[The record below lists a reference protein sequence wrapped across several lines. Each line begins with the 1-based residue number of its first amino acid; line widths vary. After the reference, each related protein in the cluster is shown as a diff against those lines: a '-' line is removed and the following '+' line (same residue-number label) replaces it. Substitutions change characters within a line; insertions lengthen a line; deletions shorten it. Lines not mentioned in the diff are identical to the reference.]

1 MRIDWLPNLN
11 YQLRDGVV
19 KKDLTQLEEISIRSL
34 GVIDSSNIEFK
45 DGLTVLTGETG
56 AGKTM
61 VLTALGLVLGEKSD
75 SDLVRVGAERATVT
89 GKFRVSKEIADLIAE
104 NGGALED
111 NSAVITRTVS
121 AQGKSRVL
129 IGGSLTSTNFVSQ
142 LSERLVEVH
151 QQSSTLRLT
160 KPNTVRELVDSFGKI
175 STQSYLDIFNEY
187 KDLQSRIKDL
197 RNQLARKDQEV
208 AELQEFSKAYSAVKP
223 KIGELESIENNLSK
237 LSAVEDINQALT
249 SALNNLENEDLSAL
263 NLLQQSRK
271 VLDQVKGK
279 DAELDQLIDNF
290 SEKLLDLQDLTSDL
304 TSYLASLEADPKQFA
319 FLQERKS
326 AINSLLKRY
335 GKGSDKDLAFS
346 QLIDDG
352 ENAGQRLK
360 DLSGGEERISE
371 MESEANALFKSMVTQ
386 AKELTES
393 RLKSANKLSE
403 LVTAEIRALSMP
415 NASLQIKVISKD
427 PALDS
432 SFQSYGLDD
441 LEILFCSHQ
450 GGKPLPLNKV
460 ASGGELSRVML
471 ALEVVI
477 ADTQEIGTYIF
488 DEVDAGVGGKAAIE
502 IGRRLS
508 HLSKKAQV
516 IVITHLPQVAVWA
529 DQHLVVKKNEGGSVT
544 QSDVLEVLENER
556 KVEIARM
563 LSGQESSETAQQHA
577 AELLQVV
584 RESVIS

>member
-1 MRIDWLPNLN
+1 M
-11 YQLRDGVV
+11 V
-19 KKDLTQLEEISIRSL
+19 KEYLTQLEEISIRSL

-45 DGLTVLTGETG
+45 NGLTVLTGETG

-89 GKFRVSKEIADLIAE
+89 GKFKVSKEIAELIVE

-129 IGGSLTSTNFVSQ
+129 IGGSLTSTNFVSE
-142 LSERLVEVH
+142 LSDRLVEVH
-151 QQSSTLRLT
+151 QQSSSLRLT
-160 KPNTVRELVDSFGKI
+160 KPSTVRELVDAFGKI
-175 STQSYLDIFNEY
+175 SIQDYLDIFNEY

-197 RNQLARKDQEV
+197 RDQLARKDQEV

-237 LSAVEDINQALT
+237 LGAVEDINQALT

-271 VLDQVKGK
+271 VLDQIKGK

-290 SEKLLDLQDLTSDL
+290 SEKLLDLQDLNSDL
-304 TSYLASLEADPKQFA
+304 TSYLSSLEADPKQFG

-335 GKGSDKDLAFS
+335 GKGSDRDLAFS
-346 QLIDDG
+346 QLIEDG

-360 DLSGGEERISE
+360 DLSGGEDRIFE
-371 MESEANALFKSMVTQ
+371 MESEANALFKAMVTQ
-386 AKELTES
+386 AQELTES
-393 RLKSANKLSE
+393 RLKAANKLGE
-403 LVTAEIRALSMP
+403 LVTSEIHALSMP
-415 NASLQIKVISKD
+415 NAYLQINVISKD
-427 PALDS
+427 PALES

-477 ADTQEIGTYIF
+477 ADTQDIGTYIF
-488 DEVDAGVGGKAAIE
+488 DEVDAGVGGKAAVE

-508 HLSKKAQV
+508 GLSKKAQV